1 MATNRIRSFDT
12 SAVESPGGQLVAI
25 MMALD
30 VFDAERL
37 EDFLTIVVEKFKA
50 FRMCSSPEASAL
62 LVTLIGNVSAATFAQ
77 SWATL
82 ACKDQVLRHFM
93 NEMQIADV
101 LLGTESGEVI
111 EMVSLRDLI
120 I

>member
-1 MATNRIRSFDT
+1 
-12 SAVESPGGQLVAI
+12 

-30 VFDAERL
+30 VFDAERSKHI
-37 EDFLTIVVEKFKA
+37 LTIVVEKFKA

-62 LVTLIGNVSAATFAQ
+62 LVTLIGNVSAATIGQ

-82 ACKDQVLRHFM
+82 ACKDQILRHFT
-93 NEMQIADV
+93 NEIQIADV
-101 LLGTESGEVI
+101 LFGTESGEVI